1 MCANVY
7 IGYYWICKYVCA
19 NMSCVYC
26 LLFIKGHQVVWSPIC
41 GFFQI
46 CCVVSDLLCFFDVL
60 ESSLQFSRARLV
72 EIMSLMRARCHLLCL
87 PIHKCDDAVAHWL
100 SLSSQWCFTL
110 SKILTL
116 FLVLYLILLFSLITK
131 SLFINI
137 YFINWNSS
145 IISLPSEWLW
155 HLFLSYHDSCIIRN
169 SKKALTFYDWW
180 FLHLPLLYWK

>member
-1 MCANVY
+1 MCKRVY
-7 IGYYWICKYVCA
+7 WLLLNMYVCVCKHV
-19 NMSCVYC
+19 MCV
-26 LLFIKGHQVVWSPIC
+26 LFIVYKRTLSSVESNLWV
-41 GFFQI
+41 FQI

-87 PIHKCDDAVAHWL
+87 PTHKCDDAVAHWL